1 MCVHVCMQVST
12 CCVGCLWRTEARRSP
27 GTRVTGS
34 CKWLRTELWSSGRTA
49 RASLFKSFSSSWAV
63 SQART
68 AFFYM
73 SAVVILA
80 FCYGS
85 LGCILGAKI
94 NFCETNFED
103 RYSAFITKP
112 AISWAASYSPVLG
125 DIILPHLF
133 SYPYHPCTTGPDEA
147 CSRHWGLKIF
157 SKSHTHL
164 VLYPLPAH
172 GFLCGSLCDVCLH
185 TCLSP
190 L

>member
-1 MCVHVCMQVST
+1 MQVST

-34 CKWLRTELWSSGRTA
+34 CKWLMYILGTDLWSSERTQEL
-49 RASLFKSFSSSWAV
+49 LFS
-63 SQART
+63 RT
-68 AFFYM
+68 FLMAELSPKPALPFFFFFNM

-80 FCYGS
+80 FQYGS

-103 RYSAFITKP
+103 RNSAFITKP
-112 AISWAASYSPVLG
+112 AISWATSYSPVLD

-133 SYPYHPCTTGPDEA
+133 SSPYHPCTAGPDEA

-164 VLYPLPAH
+164 VII
-172 GFLCGSLCDVCLH
+172 
-185 TCLSP
+185 
-190 L
+190 